1 MQYSNGI
8 LVILLSCNKHSLC
21 GKENFFIF
29 TKQNPHHLWV
39 FCAKFNWNWAN
50 GSKEV
55 GNLKSLQTT
64 DRWTLDKRWYEK
76 FTSAFMHMCAERIL
90 WLEIQ
95 EGPHVGF
102 SFLPCYT
109 LFRWS
114 KYFHLQC
121 LYILFHYQC
130 IFKTV
135 KLMHHIYFSIIYKF
149 INKWYFFKKIVFLLC
164 AQIALILILN
174 TVKW

>member
-1 MQYSNGI
+1 M
-8 LVILLSCNKHSLC
+8 
-21 GKENFFIF
+21 
-29 TKQNPHHLWV
+29 

-50 GSKEV
+50 GFKEV

-64 DRWTLDKRWYEK
+64 DWWTLDKRWYEK
-76 FTSAFMHMCAERIL
+76 FTAAFMRMCAERIL

-102 SFLPCYT
+102 SILPCYT

-149 INKWYFFKKIVFLLC
+149 INKWYFFKKNSFSVMCTNCFNTYFKYCKVIIEMDIEQVIASFWKFLPNLY
-164 AQIALILILN
+164 IN
-174 TVKW
+174 

>member
-1 MQYSNGI
+1 MGYW
-8 LVILLSCNKHSLC
+8 LSCYLATNTLYVVRKRFKKISSFSQNRIPITYGCFVQSLI
-21 GKENFFIF
+21 EI
-29 TKQNPHHLWV
+29 
-39 FCAKFNWNWAN
+39 

-64 DRWTLDKRWYEK
+64 DWWTLEKRWYEK